1 MAEPTITERA
11 LAWFERSEGAAR
23 FKAPRTFVVVGLGT
37 FGGTVASELKRF
49 GNAVIGIDTDRRR
62 VSDFADVLDQ
72 ALILDARDDAAL
84 KEAGVADADVGVVA
98 MATDLEASILS
109 AVNLKLLGIETVW
122 AKATTRTH
130 HRILSRLG
138 VDRVIH
144 PEDEIGRAIA
154 QILHNPL
161 IRDYASMGNGYHV
174 VNFIVP
180 PSLEG
185 KRLDQLEGARRH
197 EVRPIGVMRGTDWL
211 GGTDCDRP
219 LAKDDR
225 LLLLGTRANLRAFA
239 EEL

>member
-1 MAEPTITERA
+1 MSDTTIAERA
-11 LAWFERSEGAAR
+11 LAWFERSDNSSRHKG
-23 FKAPRTFVVVGLGT
+23 PRTFVVVGLGT

-62 VSDFADVLDQ
+62 VSDFAEVLDQ

-84 KEAGVADADVGVVA
+84 REAGVADADVGVVA

-109 AVNLKLLGIETVW
+109 AVNLKLLGVETVW

-161 IRDYASMGNGYHV
+161 IRDYASMGNGYHL

-185 KRLDQLEGARRH
+185 KRLEELESAREH
-197 EVRPIGVMRGTDWL
+197 SVRAIGVMRGTDWL
-211 GGTDCDRP
+211 GGTDCPQP

-225 LLLLGTRANLRAFA
+225 LILLGTRSNLRAFT
-239 EEL
+239 ETL